1 MNNRKSWI
9 GTRIVTLVVASLG
22 SAGVAHGQGPSA
34 KPDELRAGFAAPP
47 ASARLRCYWWWLNGH
62 TTQATITRDLEE
74 MQKKGYGGVLLVDA
88 NGANQNGNDNV
99 PAGPEFGSPEWTA
112 LFVHALREADRLG
125 LEVTLNIT
133 SGWNLGGPWVQ
144 PKQAS
149 KLLTWSRTVL
159 KTGAT
164 DAKLEL
170 PPIKNGFYQQ
180 IAVLAYPLH
189 RGSSIAGES
198 GDARTG
204 LGSLKAKSAAAEM
217 GFSMPDATA
226 LLTDSSPD
234 KKDEDTDLAE
244 VRDITGQVDAG
255 GAVHW
260 SPPAGSAQSWEV
272 LRIGYTDSDARVSTS
287 SGAWQ
292 GLAIDYLDPAAL
304 DAYWNKSV
312 LPLLD
317 AGKPY
322 VGKSLKYVATDSWEL
337 GGTNWTDRFREE
349 FQKRR
354 GYDPVPYLPVV
365 AGRIVGSRELSTSFL
380 ADLRRTVAD
389 LVNGHYDRMA
399 VLASEFG
406 MGTQCESGG
415 HMERPSTR
423 WRRFAQAA
431 FRRRSIGRCLPST
444 AVAILI
450 GTL

>member
-1 MNNRKSWI
+1 
-9 GTRIVTLVVASLG
+9 
-22 SAGVAHGQGPSA
+22 
-34 KPDELRAGFAAPP
+34 
-47 ASARLRCYWWWLNGH
+47 
-62 TTQATITRDLEE
+62 
-74 MQKKGYGGVLLVDA
+74 
-88 NGANQNGNDNV
+88 
-99 PAGPEFGSPEWTA
+99 
-112 LFVHALREADRLG
+112 
-125 LEVTLNIT
+125 
-133 SGWNLGGPWVQ
+133 
-144 PKQAS
+144 
-149 KLLTWSRTVL
+149 
-159 KTGAT
+159 
-164 DAKLEL
+164 
-170 PPIKNGFYQQ
+170 
-180 IAVLAYPLH
+180 
-189 RGSSIAGES
+189 
-198 GDARTG
+198 
-204 LGSLKAKSAAAEM
+204 
-217 GFSMPDATA
+217 MPDATA

-260 SPPAGSAQSWEV
+260 VPPAGSAQSWEV

-380 ADLRRTVAD
+380 ADLRRT
-389 LVNGHYDRMA
+389 
-399 VLASEFG
+399 SQ
-406 MGTQCESGG
+406 T
-415 HMERPSTR
+415 
-423 WRRFAQAA
+423 W
-431 FRRRSIGRCLPST
+431 
-444 AVAILI
+444 
-450 GTL
+450 